1 MASRSEQALFAIH
14 ISQFRTPNFEFVSR
28 FNGPYSRYHRLT
40 TTHLDYVI
48 YCPYPCVPRT
58 LAPLVTN
65 SSHVWLLCHSEYGLG
80 LGFRSLTV
88 TISGPVLLHVVSE
101 TGLVYTRVYTFI
113 TAKLQPLVTHPV
125 GKNLIQVCLNAP
137 HGTLP
142 RTMHVGPPMGC
153 S

>member
-40 TTHLDYVI
+40 TTHSDYVI

-88 TISGPVLLHVVSE
+88 AISGPVLLHVISE
-101 TGLVYTRVYTFI
+101 TGWFI
-113 TAKLQPLVTHPV
+113 QGFIPLSRQSYSLFSH
-125 GKNLIQVCLNAP
+125 IWRA
-137 HGTLP
+137 
-142 RTMHVGPPMGC
+142 RI
-153 S
+153 SSRFA